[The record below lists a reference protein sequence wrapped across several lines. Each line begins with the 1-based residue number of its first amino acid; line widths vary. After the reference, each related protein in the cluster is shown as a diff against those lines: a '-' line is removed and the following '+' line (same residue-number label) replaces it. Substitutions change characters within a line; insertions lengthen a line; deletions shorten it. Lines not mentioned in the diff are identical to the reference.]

1 MLHQGAYLEAANSL
15 RQFKKWAKPCL
26 FIFIFKHKFTEK
38 VTLDVRGIWTRIVG
52 VEGAH
57 TDHLTFTTAQ
67 PHLGLFTSKLIA
79 NSICYGQTRFTVL
92 APGSCSRR
100 RTTANRWRLR
110 WSNYRRNCPRR
121 GECWGSL
128 TTTPCWST
136 PCTTDSVKKTK

>member
-26 FIFIFKHKFTEK
+26 FIFIFKHKFYGK
-38 VTLDVRGIWTRIVG
+38 SNSRRQRDLNSNRRR
-52 VEGAH
+52 EGAH

-110 WSNYRRNCPRR
+110 WSNSRRNCPRR